1 MSSWHIICVVD
12 GVKRMYIEVAG
23 TAEEAIKQVLL
34 KAPTGEI
41 QQVTVRNL
49 ED

>member
-1 MSSWHIICVVD
+1 MRNWNIICVVD
-12 GVKRMYIEVAG
+12 GVKKVYIEVAG

-34 KAPTGEI
+34 EAPTGEI

>member
-1 MSSWHIICVVD
+1 MSNWHIICVVD
-12 GVKRMYIEVAG
+12 GVERVYITMAG

-34 KAPTGEI
+34 EVPTGEI